1 MLEKE
6 ILKSQIS
13 GGLLNMIEIPIS
25 VGELVDK
32 ITILQIKSEK
42 INDLEKLSN
51 IHKELNLLNNK
62 LTSLNLSK
70 DVYLIQDQLKLVN
83 TLLWEVED
91 VLRDYE
97 REGNFLDSFIEKAR
111 SVYKLNDQRF
121 ILKKKIN
128 YLTNSDIV
136 EEKSYKE
143 Y

>member
-1 MLEKE
+1 
-6 ILKSQIS
+6 
-13 GGLLNMIEIPIS
+13 MIEIPVS

-42 INDLEKLSN
+42 IIDLEKLSN
-51 IHKELNLLNNK
+51 IRKELNILNNK

-70 DVYLIQDQLKLVN
+70 DVHSIQDQLKLVN

-97 REGNFLDSFIEKAR
+97 REGNFSDSFIEKAR

-121 ILKKKIN
+121 ILKQKIN